1 MTSNPV
7 ALITGASRGIGRGI
21 ALELAKV
28 GHDLVVNFAGNAD
41 AARATAAD
49 CVAAAQAAGKPIR
62 AEICQ
67 GDVGK
72 AADRERLIAF
82 TRVQFGRLDLLVNNA
97 GITSIGRRDVL
108 EAREEDFDALMAI
121 NLKGPYFLSQL
132 AANWMIDQASSRRG
146 QEADLSQLSTLN
158 SQPGTPP
165 PHLGGY
171 RPKIIIISSISGYA
185 VSTNRGDYCMAKA
198 ALGMMTK
205 LYATRLA
212 DHGINVYEVCPGVI
226 ASDMTAPVKEKY
238 DKLFADGL
246 APLRRW
252 GTPEDVGRAVTAL
265 ALDYLPYS
273 TGETLNVDG
282 GFHVRR
288 L

>member
-1 MTSNPV
+1 MTTNPV

-28 GHDLVVNFAGNAD
+28 GYDLVINFAGNAD
-41 AARATAAD
+41 GARQTAAD
-49 CVAAAQAAGKPIR
+49 CVAAGQGAGKSIR

-67 GDVGK
+67 ADVGK
-72 AADRERLIAF
+72 GTDRKRLIAF
-82 TRVQFGRLDLLVNNA
+82 TREQFGRLDLLVNNA

-108 EAREEDFDALMAI
+108 EAREDEFDALMAI

-132 AANWMIDQASSRRG
+132 AANWMIQQNAERG
-146 QEADLSQLSTLN
+146 ARSAESGN
-158 SQPGTPP
+158 PP
-165 PHLGGY
+165 PHVGGY
-171 RPKIIIISSISGYA
+171 RPKIVIVSSISGYA
-185 VSTNRGDYCMAKA
+185 VSMNRGDYCMAKA

-238 DKLFADGL
+238 DQLFAEGL
-246 APLRRW
+246 APIRRW
-252 GTPEDVGRAVTAL
+252 GTPEDVGRAITAI

-273 TGETLNVDG
+273 TGETINVDG

>member
-1 MTSNPV
+1 MTTRPV

-21 ALELAKV
+21 ALELAKA
-28 GHDLVVNFAGNAD
+28 GHDLVLNFAGNAD
-41 AARATAAD
+41 GARATAAD
-49 CVAAAQAAGKPIR
+49 CVAAATLAAHSIR

-72 AADRERLIAF
+72 ATDRERLITF
-82 TRVQFGRLDLLVNNA
+82 TREQFGRLDLLVNNA
-97 GITSIGRRDVL
+97 GITSIGRRDIL
-108 EAREEDFDALMAI
+108 EAREDEFDALMAI

-132 AANWMIDQASSRRG
+132 AANWMIGQSADRNAQSS
-146 QEADLSQLSTLN
+146 
-158 SQPGTPP
+158 GTND
-165 PHLGGY
+165 Y
-171 RPKIIIISSISGYA
+171 RPKIIIISSISGYS

-212 DHGINVYEVCPGVI
+212 DHGINVFEVCPGVI

-238 DKLFADGL
+238 DKLFAEGL
-246 APLRRW
+246 APIRRW
-252 GTPEDVGRAVTAL
+252 GTPEDVGRAVVAI

-273 TGETLNVDG
+273 TGETINVDG

>member
-1 MTSNPV
+1 MNPV

-21 ALELAKV
+21 ALELARN
-28 GHDLVVNFAGNAD
+28 GHDVVINYAGNQTAAQETARACLE
-41 AARATAAD
+41 AARA
-49 CVAAAQAAGKPIR
+49 VGKAVR

-67 GDVGK
+67 ADVGV
-72 AADRERLIAF
+72 AADRQRLIDF
-82 TRVQFGRLDLLVNNA
+82 TRNTFGRLDLLVNNA
-97 GITSIGRRDVL
+97 GITSIGRADIL
-108 EAREEDFDALMAI
+108 DANEDNFDKLMAT

-132 AANWMIDQASSRRG
+132 AARWMIEQTQGDSKQ
-146 QEADLSQLSTLN
+146 
-158 SQPGTPP
+158 
-165 PHLGGY
+165 
-171 RPKIIIISSISGYA
+171 RPKIVIISSISGYA

-238 DKLFADGL
+238 DKMFAEGL
-246 APLRRW
+246 APIRRW
-252 GTPEDVGRAVTAL
+252 GTPEDVGKAVTAI

-273 TGETLNVDG
+273 TGEVINVDG
-282 GFHVRR
+282 GYHFRR

>member
-1 MTSNPV
+1 MTTNPV

-28 GHDLVVNFAGNAD
+28 GHDLVVNFAGNAE
-41 AARATAAD
+41 AARQTAAD
-49 CVAAAQAAGKPIR
+49 CVAAALAVGKTIR

-67 GDVGK
+67 ADVGK

-82 TRVQFGRLDLLVNNA
+82 TREQFGRLDLLVNNA
-97 GITSIGRRDVL
+97 GITSIGRRDIL
-108 EAREEDFDALMAI
+108 EAREDEFDALMAI

-132 AANWMIDQASSRRG
+132 AANWMIEQ
-146 QEADLSQLSTLN
+146 TN
-158 SQPGTPP
+158 SPDARPKTPSP
-165 PHLGGY
+165 Y

-198 ALGMMTK
+198 ALGMMTR

-273 TGETLNVDG
+273 TGETINVDG

>member
-1 MTSNPV
+1 MTNHPV

-21 ALELAKV
+21 ALELAKA

-41 AARATAAD
+41 GARATAAD
-49 CVAAAQAAGKPIR
+49 CVAAAKAAGKAIR

-82 TRVQFGRLDLLVNNA
+82 TREQFGRLDLLVNNA

-108 EAREEDFDALMAI
+108 EAREDEFDALMAI

-132 AANWMIDQASSRRG
+132 AANWMIELGKTADFRPQTSDSSASPRV
-146 QEADLSQLSTLN
+146 
-158 SQPGTPP
+158 
-165 PHLGGY
+165 GY
-171 RPKIIIISSISGYA
+171 RPKIVIVSSISGYA

-212 DHGINVYEVCPGVI
+212 DHGINVFEVCPGVI

-238 DKLFADGL
+238 DQLFAEGL
-246 APLRRW
+246 APIRRW
-252 GTPEDVGRAVTAL
+252 GTPEDVGRAVTAI

-273 TGETLNVDG
+273 TGETINVDG

>member
-1 MTSNPV
+1 MTTNPV

-21 ALELAKV
+21 ALELAKA
-28 GHDLVVNFAGNAD
+28 GRDLVVNFAGNAD
-41 AARATAAD
+41 GARATAAD
-49 CVAAAQAAGKPIR
+49 CVAAAKAAGKTIR

-82 TRVQFGRLDLLVNNA
+82 TREQFGRLDLLVNNA

-108 EAREEDFDALMAI
+108 EAREDEFDALMAV

-132 AANWMIDQASSRRG
+132 AANWMIELG
-146 QEADLSQLSTLN
+146 KTADFRPQTSDPSA
-158 SQPGTPP
+158 
-165 PHLGGY
+165 HGGY
-171 RPKIIIISSISGYA
+171 RPKIVIVSSISGYA

-246 APLRRW
+246 APIRRW
-252 GTPEDVGRAVTAL
+252 GTPEDVGRAVTAI

-273 TGETLNVDG
+273 TGETINVDG

>member
-1 MTSNPV
+1 MTTNPV

-28 GHDLVVNFAGNAD
+28 GHDLVVNFAGNVD
-41 AARATAAD
+41 AAQLTAAD
-49 CVAAAQAAGKPIR
+49 CVAAAKATGKTIR
-62 AEICQ
+62 AETCQ

-82 TRVQFGRLDLLVNNA
+82 TREQFGRLDLLVNNA
-97 GITSIGRRDVL
+97 GITSIGRRDIL
-108 EAREEDFDALMAI
+108 EAREDEFDALMAI

-132 AANWMIDQASSRRG
+132 AANWMVDQTNSDPSR
-146 QEADLSQLSTLN
+146 
-158 SQPGTPP
+158 
-165 PHLGGY
+165 
-171 RPKIIIISSISGYA
+171 RPKIVIISSISGYA

-198 ALGMMTK
+198 ALGMMTR

-238 DKLFADGL
+238 DKLFAESL
-246 APLRRW
+246 APIRRW

-273 TGETLNVDG
+273 TGETINVDG

>member
-7 ALITGASRGIGRGI
+7 ALLTGASRGIGRGI
-21 ALELAKV
+21 ALELAKA
-28 GHDLVVNFAGNAD
+28 GYDLMVNFAGNAD
-41 AARATAAD
+41 GARTTAAE
-49 CVAAAQAAGKPIR
+49 CVAAAGATGRTIH

-67 GDVGK
+67 ADVGK
-72 AADRERLIAF
+72 AADRERLIAC
-82 TRVQFGRLDLLVNNA
+82 TRERFRRLDLLVNNA

-108 EAREEDFDALMAI
+108 EAREEEFDALMAI

-132 AANWMIDQASSRRG
+132 AAHWMI
-146 QEADLSQLSTLN
+146 SQR
-158 SQPGTPP
+158 GTPGAEP
-165 PHLGGY
+165 AGY
-171 RPKIIIISSISGYA
+171 RPKIIFISSISGYA

-212 DHGINVYEVCPGVI
+212 DHGINVFEICPGVI

-238 DKLFADGL
+238 DKLFAEGL
-246 APLRRW
+246 APIRRW
-252 GTPEDVGRAVTAL
+252 GTPEDVGRAVVAI

-273 TGETLNVDG
+273 TGETINVDG

>member
-1 MTSNPV
+1 MTANPV

-21 ALELAKV
+21 ALELAKA
-28 GHDLVVNFAGNAD
+28 GHDLVVNFAGNAEG
-41 AARATAAD
+41 ARATAAE
-49 CVAAAQAAGKPIR
+49 CVGAAQAAGKIIR
-62 AEICQ
+62 AEICRA
-67 GDVGK
+67 DVGK

-82 TRVQFGRLDLLVNNA
+82 TRERFARLNLLVNNA
-97 GITSIGRRDVL
+97 GITSIGRRDIL
-108 EAREEDFDALMAI
+108 EAREDEFDALMAI

-132 AANWMIDQASSRRG
+132 AANWMIQQTNSPDARR
-146 QEADLSQLSTLN
+146 E
-158 SQPGTPP
+158 TPSP
-165 PHLGGY
+165 Y
-171 RPKIIIISSISGYA
+171 RPKIVIVSSISGYA
-185 VSTNRGDYCMAKA
+185 VSTNRGDYCLAKA

-212 DHGINVYEVCPGVI
+212 DHGITVFEVCPGVI

-238 DKLFADGL
+238 EKLFADGL
-246 APLRRW
+246 APIRRW
-252 GTPEDVGRAVTAL
+252 GTPEDVGRAVTAI

-273 TGETLNVDG
+273 TGETINVDG

>member
-1 MTSNPV
+1 MNPV

-21 ALELAKV
+21 ALELAKA
-28 GHDLVVNFAGNAD
+28 GHDLAVNFAGNAD
-41 AARATAAD
+41 AAHQTAAD
-49 CVAAAQAAGKPIR
+49 CVVAAKTAGKTIR
-62 AEICQ
+62 AETCQ

-72 AADRERLIAF
+72 DADRRKLIEF
-82 TRVQFGRLDLLVNNA
+82 TKMKFGRLDLLVNNA
-97 GITSIGRRDVL
+97 GITSIGRRDIL

-132 AANWMIDQASSRRG
+132 AANWMIDQTK
-146 QEADLSQLSTLN
+146 ADATR
-158 SQPGTPP
+158 
-165 PHLGGY
+165 
-171 RPKIIIISSISGYA
+171 RPKIVIVSSISGYA
-185 VSTNRGDYCMAKA
+185 VSTNRGDYCLAKA
-198 ALGMMTK
+198 ALGMLTK

-238 DKLFADGL
+238 DRLFAEGL
-246 APLRRW
+246 TPIRRW
-252 GTPEDVGRAVTAL
+252 GTPEDVGKAVAAI

-273 TGETLNVDG
+273 TGETINVDG
-282 GFHVRR
+282 GFHFRR

>member
-1 MTSNPV
+1 MTTNPV

-41 AARATAAD
+41 GARATASD
-49 CVAAAQAAGKPIR
+49 CVAAALAAGKTIR

-67 GDVGK
+67 CDVGK
-72 AADRERLIAF
+72 AVDRERLIAF
-82 TRVQFGRLDLLVNNA
+82 TREQFGRLDLLVNNA

-108 EAREEDFDALMAI
+108 EAREEEFDALMAI

-132 AANWMIDQASSRRG
+132 AANWMIAQEGTRCSASG
-146 QEADLSQLSTLN
+146 VGAVESQGRAAAR
-158 SQPGTPP
+158 P
-165 PHLGGY
+165 Y
-171 RPKIIIISSISGYA
+171 RPKIVIVSSISGYA

-246 APLRRW
+246 APIRRW

-273 TGETLNVDG
+273 TGETINVDG

>member
-1 MTSNPV
+1 MTTNPV

-28 GHDLVVNFAGNAD
+28 GHDLVVNFAGNAE
-41 AARATAAD
+41 AARQTAAD
-49 CVAAAQAAGKPIR
+49 CVAAALAAGKTNR

-67 GDVGK
+67 ADVGK

-82 TRVQFGRLDLLVNNA
+82 TRDQFSRLDLLVNNA

-108 EAREEDFDALMAI
+108 EAREDEFDALMAI

-132 AANWMIDQASSRRG
+132 AANWMIQQNAECGMRNAESG
-146 QEADLSQLSTLN
+146 N
-158 SQPGTPP
+158 PP

-198 ALGMMTK
+198 ALGMMTR

-273 TGETLNVDG
+273 TGETINVDG

>member
-1 MTSNPV
+1 MNPV
-7 ALITGASRGIGRGI
+7 ALITGASRGLGRGI

-28 GHDLVVNFAGNAD
+28 GHDLVVNYAGNAD
-41 AARATAAD
+41 GAQQAAAD
-49 CVAAAQAAGKPIR
+49 CTAAASAGGKAIR

-67 GDVGK
+67 ADVGK
-72 AADRERLIAF
+72 DADRRRLVDF
-82 TRVQFGRLDLLVNNA
+82 TREKFARLDLLVNNA
-97 GITSIGRRDVL
+97 GITSIGRRDLL

-132 AANWMIDQASSRRG
+132 AANWMIEQTNSAGTRCSASQTSS
-146 QEADLSQLSTLN
+146 EDSQGHAAAR
-158 SQPGTPP
+158 P
-165 PHLGGY
+165 Y
-171 RPKIIIISSISGYA
+171 RPKIVIISSISAYA
-185 VSTNRGDYCMAKA
+185 VSTNRGDYCLAKA
-198 ALGMMTK
+198 ALGMLTR

-238 DKLFADGL
+238 DKLFAEGL
-246 APLRRW
+246 TPIRRW
-252 GTPEDVGRAVTAL
+252 GTPEDVGKAVAAI

-273 TGETLNVDG
+273 TGETINVDG
-282 GFHVRR
+282 GFHFRR

>member
-1 MTSNPV
+1 MTNHPV

-21 ALELAKV
+21 ALELAKA

-41 AARATAAD
+41 GARATVAD
-49 CVAAAQAAGKPIR
+49 CVAAAKAAGKAIR

-82 TRVQFGRLDLLVNNA
+82 TREQFGRLDLLVNNA
-97 GITSIGRRDVL
+97 GITSIGRRDIL
-108 EAREEDFDALMAI
+108 EAREDEFDALMAI

-132 AANWMIDQASSRRG
+132 AANWMIELG
-146 QEADLSQLSTLN
+146 KTADFRPQTSDLPS
-158 SQPGTPP
+158 PP
-165 PHLGGY
+165 SHVGGY
-171 RPKIIIISSISGYA
+171 RPKIVIVSSISGYA

-212 DHGINVYEVCPGVI
+212 DHGINVFEVCPGVI

-238 DKLFADGL
+238 DKLFAEGL
-246 APLRRW
+246 APIRRW
-252 GTPEDVGRAVTAL
+252 GTPEDVCRAVTAI

-273 TGETLNVDG
+273 TGETINVDG